1 MTPTGSIALQLALSV
16 AMVIFTAYVAGRV
29 HQWYRHG
36 FDRDVAFR
44 EGYNQASH
52 TLFQLAVR
60 NHPVGINPTASGS
73 LPSGSH
79 ASDAVEV
86 TPAPA
91 RPVAPAQVR
100 AVVPL
105 HQLPERTAVDIH
117 AERLLHHHV

>member
-1 MTPTGSIALQLALSV
+1 MTPSGSIAVQLALSV
-16 AMVIFTAYVAGRV
+16 AMVIFTSYVAGRV

-60 NHPVGINPTASGS
+60 NHPVKPA
-73 LPSGSH
+73 
-79 ASDAVEV
+79 AVA
-86 TPAPA
+86 APA
-91 RPVAPAQVR
+91 HVR

-105 HQLPERTAVDIH
+105 HQLPERTPADQAGVRRQH
-117 AERLLHHHV
+117 TRLLEHQA

>member
-1 MTPTGSIALQLALSV
+1 MTPSGSIAIQFALSV

-36 FDRDVAFR
+36 FERDVAYR

-60 NHPVGINPTASGS
+60 NHPA
-73 LPSGSH
+73 
-79 ASDAVEV
+79 AE
-86 TPAPA
+86 PAPA
-91 RPVAPAQVR
+91 RALPAPAR

-105 HQLPERTAVDIH
+105 HHLEPLPALARKGHPLV
-117 AERLLHHHV
+117 

>member
-1 MTPTGSIALQLALSV
+1 MTPSGSIALQLALSV

-36 FDRDVAFR
+36 FDRDVAYR

-60 NHPVGINPTASGS
+60 NHPAGIK
-73 LPSGSH
+73 
-79 ASDAVEV
+79 
-86 TPAPA
+86 PAA
-91 RPVAPAQVR
+91 AAGNAPAQVR

-105 HQLPERTAVDIH
+105 HHLPERTTIDIP
-117 AERLLHHHV
+117 AERRESHRLLHHQA

>member
-1 MTPTGSIALQLALSV
+1 MTPSASIAVQLALSV
-16 AMVIFTAYVAGRV
+16 AMVIFTSYVAGRV

-60 NHPVGINPTASGS
+60 NHPVKP
-73 LPSGSH
+73 P
-79 ASDAVEV
+79 AV
-86 TPAPA
+86 TGPAH
-91 RPVAPAQVR
+91 VR

-105 HQLPERTAVDIH
+105 HQLPERTPVDLTGGRRQH
-117 AERLLHHHV
+117 TRLLEHQA

>member
-1 MTPTGSIALQLALSV
+1 MTPSGSIAIQLALSV

-60 NHPVGINPTASGS
+60 NHPVK
-73 LPSGSH
+73 
-79 ASDAVEV
+79 
-86 TPAPA
+86 PAP
-91 RPVAPAQVR
+91 RPAASVAPAQVR

-105 HQLPERTAVDIH
+105 HQLPERTPADQAGVRLQH
-117 AERLLHHHV
+117 TRLLEHQA

>member
-1 MTPTGSIALQLALSV
+1 MTPSGSIAIQLALSV

-60 NHPVGINPTASGS
+60 NHPVK
-73 LPSGSH
+73 
-79 ASDAVEV
+79 
-86 TPAPA
+86 PAPVA
-91 RPVAPAQVR
+91 APRPATAVAPGVR

-105 HQLPERTAVDIH
+105 HQLPERTPVDPAGGRIEH
-117 AERLLHHHV
+117 TRLLPHQA